1 MSKKIAVLLFAIGLS
16 SAASVS
22 AFQQNLGQCANDCF
36 RVWQSCKASGTD
48 EALCLEYFQACRD
61 RCGI

>member
-1 MSKKIAVLLFAIGLS
+1 MSKKIAMLLFAIGLG

-22 AFQQNLGQCANDCF
+22 AFQQNMGQCAYDCF
-36 RVWQSCKASGTD
+36 VVFKECKASGTD
-48 EALCLEYFQACRD
+48 EGLCVEYYQMCRD